1 MSSVVIWT
9 PPRNGERER
18 AGAVAGGLPF
28 FLPSPIER
36 FGFTAKSEML
46 RHQQEREALHFLNGR
61 EEKRKKTLF
70 DFDFKKKKQK
80 TKEFFAPEKWTWACD
95 VSSYN
100 FLAGH
105 EETLHRNL
113 FLVVVVV
120 FSTAS
125 EKPSRLDYRRALGPQ
140 VGDNFRFHFISSFLI
155 IFVGWE
161 PNPRVG
167 VVETR
172 SEIYM

>member
-1 MSSVVIWT
+1 LLFE
-9 PPRNGERER
+9 PPRATERER
-18 AGAVAGGLPF
+18 ELGQSRVGCPFSCPVRSRDSVSPQSRKCYGTNKKEKLSIFLTGG
-28 FLPSPIER
+28 
-36 FGFTAKSEML
+36 
-46 RHQQEREALHFLNGR
+46 
-61 EEKRKKTLF
+61 
-70 DFDFKKKKQK
+70 KKKERKHYLTLISRRKNKK